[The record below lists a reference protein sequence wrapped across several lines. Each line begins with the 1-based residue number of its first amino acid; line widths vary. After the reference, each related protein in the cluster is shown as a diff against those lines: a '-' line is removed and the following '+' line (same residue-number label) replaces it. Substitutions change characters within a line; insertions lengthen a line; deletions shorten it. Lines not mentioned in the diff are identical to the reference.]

1 MQVKK
6 LRLEKSKSPKLTH
19 MIRIGQERPGP
30 LPFATTG
37 QQQKM
42 GYHDANPSAAA
53 AQWVLSTEQKAKTF
67 PVTLSPFPLGRNRPE
82 SASLSQQRCPP
93 EFGNPN

>member
-6 LRLEKSKSPKLTH
+6 LRLEISSSPKLIH
-19 MIRIGQERPGP
+19 VVSVGRERPGP

-42 GYHDANPSAAA
+42 GYHDPNPSAAA
-53 AQWVLSTEQKAKTF
+53 AQRVLREEQKAKTF
-67 PVTLSPFPLGRNRPE
+67 PVTLLSFPLGRNRPK
-82 SASLSQQRCPP
+82 SASLSRQRYPH
-93 EFGNPN
+93 ESGNPN